1 VPIPLLLVD
10 VGSVNASIAVARK
23 RAKKSL
29 MFANAN
35 ERLGN
40 NWATNTIAIGQPI
53 LSLGNNTTY
62 LLIAYPLFIDEYL
75 AKKNERDVLEGSL
88 MTDRM
93 KEDKSGH

>member
-35 ERLGN
+35 GRLGN

-62 LLIAYPLFIDEYL
+62 LLLSLIPCSSMNEYEQERQL
-75 AKKNERDVLEGSL
+75 AKKMNVTCWREV
-88 MTDRM
+88 
-93 KEDKSGH
+93 